1 MTTDND
7 ITVVIPAHPARAR
20 NGMLLRALNSVLVQ
34 THPAAA
40 VSLAMDVHGEGAAKT
55 RQRALEAAQTP
66 WVAFLDSDDF
76 YKPQHLERMM
86 EHAQETGA
94 DFVYSWFEVL
104 GGFDPFPSTH
114 FTNDWNPEDP
124 IETTVTTLVRT
135 GLAKSVGFQ
144 ALDRGEVNS
153 GEDRFFTIG
162 CMEAGALISHLK
174 EKTWFYAHHGG
185 NTSGL
190 PNKGDAR

>member
-1 MTTDND
+1 
-7 ITVVIPAHPARAR
+7 
-20 NGMLLRALNSVLVQ
+20 MLLRALNSVLVQ
-34 THPAAA
+34 TRPAAA

-86 EHAQETGA
+86 AHAQQTGA

-114 FTNDWNPEDP
+114 FTNDWDPDDP

-190 PNKGDAR
+190 PTKGDAR